1 MKKRY
6 PLDPKNPKQAEQVE
20 STLLESL
27 EPIPPD
33 AQQHAKIHAR
43 LFERVRNSLAK
54 ESARITIRHNEG
66 HWQTIRPGVRAKALN
81 QGQRTFILDLA
92 AGSSLP
98 MHRHHEDEE
107 CVVLRG
113 TAQLGDLTVH
123 AGDYHLA
130 HTGSRHG
137 EITSRNG
144 ALLYLRGI
152 PVGHG
157 IEVARDLLTAYL
169 PGKGR
174 DHATIRSD
182 EGKWTALAPGV
193 QYKTLSNDGASCSSM
208 IRMASGAIWESPNES
223 LLQNEEFLLLDGDAF
238 IGDALMQA
246 GDWQFAPKGT
256 KHVPLSTQKE
266 ALLFVRSTENF
277 APFQ

>member
-6 PLDPKNPKQAEQVE
+6 PLNSENSKQVE
-20 STLLESL
+20 SALLENL

-43 LFERVRNSLAK
+43 LFARVKNSLAR

-81 QGQRTFILDLA
+81 QDQRTFILDLT

-107 CVVLRG
+107 CVVLGG

-123 AGDYHLA
+123 AGDYHFA
-130 HTGSRHG
+130 HAGSRHG
-137 EITSRNG
+137 KITSQTG

-152 PVGHG
+152 PIGHNT
-157 IEVARDLLTAYL
+157 EVARDLLTAYL

-182 EGKWTALAPGV
+182 EGKWATLAPGI
-193 QYKTLSNDGASCSSM
+193 QCKTLSNDGTSYSSM
-208 IRMASGAIWESPNES
+208 VRMTPATIWESPEES
-223 LLQNEEFLLLDGDAF
+223 LVNNEEFLLLDGDVF
-238 IGDALMQA
+238 IGDTLMQA
-246 GDWQFAPKGT
+246 GDWQLAPKGT
-256 KHVPLSTQKE
+256 KHLPLTTQKE
-266 ALLFVRSTENF
+266 ALLFVRSAQNLSV
-277 APFQ
+277 FQ